1 MINIISSMPQNKPPP
16 LLHHINELKK
26 EINALRGDITYIK
39 EFIER
44 YEENK
49 KKKDM
54 IVVDTETD
62 GDTTETLASSPPE
75 RSSWFW

>member
-1 MINIISSMPQNKPPP
+1 MPQNKPPP

-26 EINALRGDITYIK
+26 EIKALRGDITYIK

-54 IVVDTETD
+54 IVVDKEDD
-62 GDTTETLASSPPE
+62 GDTTETLSSSPPE
-75 RSSWFW
+75 SQSWFW